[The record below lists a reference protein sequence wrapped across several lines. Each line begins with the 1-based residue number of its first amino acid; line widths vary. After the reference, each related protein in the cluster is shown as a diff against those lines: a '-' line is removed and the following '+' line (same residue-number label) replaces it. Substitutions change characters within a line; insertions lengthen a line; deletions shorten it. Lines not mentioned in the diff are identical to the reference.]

1 MISYRQIWTIVNNW
15 SLSMRVTRLRNLSL
29 LVQGLV
35 NSRSG
40 RLSAIVRVWPIG
52 SRRHVHRLKR
62 LHRFLKNRGWHPVSV
77 SEVLAKMSFAYRPG
91 GRRTQLVAIA
101 LDWTKVRQFPV
112 LWAAMPRR
120 RRALPLAQGVYHPDR
135 LRHSQN
141 KLERGMCTLVASWLP
156 KDVQPLF
163 LADAGFGRTEFVR
176 WLKGHGFAFVIRLRP
191 ETVVRFRGRS
201 CRLGEFDTVEG
212 VPLLLANVLY
222 RARKPVKVQIVVS
235 RLGDKVWYLGTSF
248 TNPKQTVAWYKKR
261 FWIEEMFRDM
271 KSLLGLRQAYLK
283 DENRLSRLL
292 VGYQI
297 AYFILSVIGFYTPKR
312 WQNRLASRPRLSTVW
327 VALQSLPLF
336 DKARHRK
343 VWRRHIW
350 PRLLIQ
356 TG

>member
-1 MISYRQIWTIVNNW
+1 MLSYRRIWTIVNSW
-15 SLSMRVTRLRNLSL
+15 SLEMRVTRLRNLNL
-29 LVQGLV
+29 LVHGLIQ
-35 NSRSG
+35 SRSG
-40 RLSAIVRVWPIG
+40 GLSAIVRTWPIG
-52 SRRHVHRLKR
+52 SPRHVHRLKR
-62 LHRFLKNRGWHPVSV
+62 LHRFLKNRRWHSTSV
-77 SEVLAKMSFAYRPG
+77 SEVVAKISMAYRPG

-120 RRALPLAQGVYHPDR
+120 RRALPLAHGVYHPER

-156 KDVQPLF
+156 KDVEPLF
-163 LADAGFGRTEFVR
+163 LADAGFGRTEFIR

-191 ETVVRFRGRS
+191 ETVVNFRGRS

-212 VPLLLANVLY
+212 VPLLLSNVLY
-222 RARKPVKVQIVVS
+222 RGRKPVKVHIVIS

-248 TNPKQTVAWYKKR
+248 TNPKQAVSWYKKR

-271 KSLLGLRQAYLK
+271 KSLLGLRKANVK
-283 DENRLSRLL
+283 DENRLARLL

-297 AYFILSVIGFYTPKR
+297 AYFILFVIGFNTPRR
-312 WQNRLASRPRLSTVW
+312 WQNRLASRPRLSIVW
-327 VALQSLPLF
+327 VALEALPLF

-350 PRLLIQ
+350 PTLILE